1 MEKNACKECGDRFER
16 SSCLKRHAVVAHG
29 RRAIKCPNDNCGQI
43 FQKVGR
49 KLRIFKNTVAGPHL
63 PAQLQWSILMQGS
76 SRLKR
81 HLKHYHSV
89 EDEAR
94 RAAFKFE
101 CPECHKK
108 IRTKNLLD
116 CHLKVCSWSY
126 KIWLVLIKT
135 ATFISLLQCPI
146 YLNLLSQGCPQFWG
160 AHGELC
166 LLRLHCTKETARW
179 HSQETHPV

>member
-1 MEKNACKECGDRFER
+1 MREEHYGQMEKNACKECGDRFER

-49 KLRIFKNTVAGPHL
+49 KLRIFGNQL
-63 PAQLQWSILMQGS
+63 PYQIQKSIFMQGS

-89 EDEAR
+89 EEEAR

-116 CHLKVCSWSY
+116 CHLKVCS
-126 KIWLVLIKT
+126 
-135 ATFISLLQCPI
+135 
-146 YLNLLSQGCPQFWG
+146 
-160 AHGELC
+160 
-166 LLRLHCTKETARW
+166 
-179 HSQETHPV
+179 